1 MESSIHHFSNASE
14 DRYGQVSYLRLVNDQ
29 GVVHCVLLTGKARLS
44 PLKYL
49 SIPRHK
55 LVTATLFVKIAL
67 LLKEELNIEINKEYF
82 WTDSKVVLGYISSS
96 SKRFKIFVAN
106 RIQFIRDHSDVAQQH

>member
-44 PLKYL
+44 SLKYL
-49 SIPRHK
+49 SVPRHK
-55 LVTATLFVKIAL
+55 LVAATLSVKIAL
-67 LLKEELNIEINKEYF
+67 LLKEELNI
-82 WTDSKVVLGYISSS
+82 
-96 SKRFKIFVAN
+96 
-106 RIQFIRDHSDVAQQH
+106 